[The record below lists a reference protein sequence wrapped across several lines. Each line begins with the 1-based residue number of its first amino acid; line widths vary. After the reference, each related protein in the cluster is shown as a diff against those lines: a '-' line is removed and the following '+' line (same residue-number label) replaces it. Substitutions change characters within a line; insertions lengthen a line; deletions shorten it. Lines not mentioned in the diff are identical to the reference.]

1 MKGVVLAIVFFALGV
16 MLSPYI
22 PVSAEDRLAE
32 SDIVVDSAQRV
43 DFDSIAVYPDGVRIN
58 EPDLHYAQVSS
69 NSMAPIITDKST
81 VFEKTPD
88 SPYEIKV
95 GDVISFYEPS
105 RDAVVLHM
113 VVEILYIDGSVYY
126 RTMGV
131 ANDFVDPWLVSY
143 DNVKG
148 IMVGTFR

>member
-1 MKGVVLAIVFFALGV
+1 MRGVILAIVFFTLGV
-16 MLSPYI
+16 LLSPYI

-32 SDIVVDSAQRV
+32 SDIVVDSDRRV
-43 DFDSIAVYPDGVRIN
+43 DFDSIAVYPDRVRIS
-58 EPDLHYAQVSS
+58 EPGLHYAQVSS

-88 SPYEIKV
+88 SPYEIKI

-113 VVEILYIDGSVYY
+113 VVEILYIDGLVYY

-131 ANDFVDPWLVSY
+131 ANGFIDPWLVPY
-143 DNVKG
+143 ENVRG